1 MSSKN
6 RIDEIIKALDWI
18 ANETEFVFAADTL
31 REAANIIRDG
41 IPAVRGEWI
50 AEQKNAEYCEFR
62 CSECGESAGETD
74 QFDETELKQF
84 SEWYEFCPNC
94 GAKMEETT

>member
-31 REAANIIRDG
+31 REAANIIREAV
-41 IPAVRGEWI
+41 PAVHGKWI
-50 AEQKNAEYCEFR
+50 PTGKYMTDKCSRCAFEINWDKIDYCDMTI
-62 CSECGESAGETD
+62 SD
-74 QFDETELKQF
+74 IQH
-84 SEWYEFCPNC
+84 CPKC
-94 GAKMEETT
+94 GAKMEGD

>member
-31 REAANIIRDG
+31 
-41 IPAVRGEWI
+41 
-50 AEQKNAEYCEFR
+50 
-62 CSECGESAGETD
+62 AGSSGRP
-74 QFDETELKQF
+74 FGRRKL
-84 SEWYEFCPNC
+84 
-94 GAKMEETT
+94 